1 MERKRFQRQS
11 LHRAATSA
19 RGICRFGPA
28 SLAFRFRLLKA
39 GPDDRTPLYG
49 RPFKCKAC
57 GSREVVLYAID
68 DQAELDAIQR
78 ALAGPRHPAKAPTT
92 PDPHQDPDA
101 GLL

>member
-1 MERKRFQRQS
+1 VPRPRQGDLS
-11 LHRAATSA
+11 
-19 RGICRFGPA
+19 
-28 SLAFRFRLLKA
+28 FRPCILGLQLLKT

>member
-1 MERKRFQRQS
+1 
-11 LHRAATSA
+11 
-19 RGICRFGPA
+19 
-28 SLAFRFRLLKA
+28 LLKT

-78 ALAGPRHPAKAPTT
+78 AWQDRGIPPRRRRRLIPTMT
-92 PDPHQDPDA
+92 PTRA
-101 GLL
+101 CC

>member
-1 MERKRFQRQS
+1 MEGTGNIPATIASSCRDLGKGDLSFRPCILCLQVP
-11 LHRAATSA
+11 AAED
-19 RGICRFGPA
+19 GPE
-28 SLAFRFRLLKA
+28 R
-39 GPDDRTPLYG
+39 PHVYG
-49 RPFKCKAC
+49 RPFRCKAC